1 MASGTRNQ
9 KQQKHNASESDSSE
23 SCSSFSLREEEKK
36 GQVKQAKKAVDKRKP
51 TKQVE
56 DSYDAGK
63 RVERETS
70 VTHDVGFEDLE
81 D

>member
-1 MASGTRNQ
+1 MAGGARNQ
-9 KQQKHNASESDSSE
+9 HQPKKNNSDSDSSE
-23 SCSSFSLREEEKK
+23 SCSSFSLHEEEKK
-36 GQVKQAKKAVDKRKP
+36 GQAKQAKKVAEKRKP

-70 VTHDVGFEDLE
+70 VTHDLGFEDLE